1 MSVLTTPQA
10 VLYVNGP
17 KGENQRHAIGAETLI
32 RWAQEGRVPAVKT
45 GRGYLFAEEALD
57 RWLANGMQP

>member
-1 MSVLTTPQA
+1 MAVLTTPQA
-10 VLYVNGP
+10 VIHLNGP
-17 KGENQRHAIGAETLI
+17 KGEKQRHAIGAETLI
-32 RWAQEGRVPAVKT
+32 ELAKAGKVPALKT